1 MATILVIDDDKNT
14 RRVLTAILSPLGYQV
29 ITAEDGTQGLN
40 AVQAAPPDLIIT
52 DVVMPGIDGYEVTR
66 RLRRNARYADIP
78 ILILTGRA
86 GLEEKLKGFEAGAN
100 DYLTKPCEGAELAA
114 RVKALFRQAER
125 LKVVRPAEPAAA
137 EETAVEAPAEK
148 AEEAAPVD
156 VARVIAVHSL
166 RGGVGCSSLAVNLAL
181 GLTAIW
187 DYPALL
193 IDLVMNAGQVALFL
207 NTPLKRTWADIATL
221 GNDDVNGEVLISI
234 TNQHSS
240 GLHSIAAPT
249 YPAEGATLTGSHFN
263 TALRLERRR
272 YDYIVADLPHDFNDI
287 TLQALDAADIIL
299 MMVAPELASVRAA
312 AAALETYSKLNY
324 PPEKIR
330 LVLNN
335 SFEKGGIAR
344 KQIEAALHIPVDLV
358 IPFAG
363 EKFVRAINKGQPL
376 ILHETEDPVAALLED
391 YAYAVS
397 MDRQKKFP
405 PAHPS
410 EAWKRAVRRARKPAP
425 RKK

>member
-14 RRVLTAILSPLGYQV
+14 RRVLSAILSPLGYQV

-114 RVKALFRQAER
+114 RVKAMFRQAEK
-125 LKVVRPAEPAAA
+125 LKVKRPAEPAA
-137 EETAVEAPAEK
+137 P
-148 AEEAAPVD
+148 EEAAAEAPPVD
-156 VARVIAVHSL
+156 IARVIAVHSL

-181 GLTAIW
+181 GLTGIW

-193 IDLVMNAGQVALFL
+193 IDLVMNAGQVALLL
-207 NTPLKRTWADIATL
+207 NTPLKRTWADIATI
-221 GNDDVNGEVLISI
+221 GNNEVNGEVLISI
-234 TNQHSS
+234 TSQHHS

-249 YPAEGATLTGSHFN
+249 YPVEGASLTAAHFN
-263 TALRLERRR
+263 TALRLQSRR
-272 YDYIVADLPHDFNDI
+272 YDYIVADLPHDFSDI
-287 TLQALDAADIIL
+287 TLQVLDAAEVIL
-299 MMVAPELASVRAA
+299 LMLAPELASLRAA

-324 PPEKIR
+324 NPGKIR

-335 SFEKGGIAR
+335 TFEHSGIVR
-344 KQIEAALHIPVDLV
+344 KNIESALHMPVDLV

-376 ILHETEDPVAALLED
+376 ILHEPEDPVSMLLED
-391 YAYAVS
+391 YAYAIS
-397 MDRQKKFP
+397 KERQKKFP

-410 EAWKRAVRRARKPAP
+410 PAWKRAVKRAPKPEARK
-425 RKK
+425 K